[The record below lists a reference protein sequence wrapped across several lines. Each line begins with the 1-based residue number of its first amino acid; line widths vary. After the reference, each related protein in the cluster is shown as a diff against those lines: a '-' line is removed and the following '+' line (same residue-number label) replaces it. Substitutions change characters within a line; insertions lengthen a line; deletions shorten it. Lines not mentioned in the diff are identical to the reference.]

1 MTEPFAAGIVPP
13 FMSDFIDRAGKIRE
27 GEELDLGRLTTYLRD
42 AVPEFGNSEIA
53 VRQFPSGHSNL
64 TYLLQAGGKEYV
76 LRRPPFGSKV
86 KSAHDMGREYKILS
100 HLFKVYPLAPEPLT
114 FCEDESVIGAKFYV
128 MRRLEGIIL
137 RKQLPPNLVLSPEQ
151 TTDLHT
157 NLVKNLA
164 RIHALDYE
172 AAGLGDLGKP
182 QGYVERQ
189 VSGWTK
195 RYEQSQTDD
204 IQAITD
210 VSTWLAANLPAE
222 TGGTLLHNDYKLD
235 NVVLDPGDI
244 TRIVGVLD
252 WEMSTLGDPLMDLGT
267 LLGYWVELGDDDT
280 LKTMQWGPTMIPGSL
295 TRKGLVEAYE
305 KASGRSVPNALFYY
319 VFGMFKTS
327 VVIQQIYYRYK
338 QGLTKDERFAIMIMG
353 VHVLASKAAHH
364 IGLGTV

>member
-1 MTEPFAAGIVPP
+1 
-13 FMSDFIDRAGKIRE
+13 MSDFIDKAGKIRE
-27 GEELDLGRLTTYLRD
+27 GEELDLGRLGAYLRT
-42 AVPEFGNSEIA
+42 AIPEIGNAEIN

-64 TYLLQAGGKEYV
+64 TYLVQAGPREYV

-100 HLFKVYPLAPEPLT
+100 HIFKVYPLAPEPVA
-114 FCEDESVIGAKFYV
+114 FCEDESVIGANFYV

-137 RKQLPPNLVLSPEQ
+137 RKQLPRDLVLSPEQ
-151 TTDLHT
+151 TTALHT
-157 NLVKNLA
+157 NLVNNLA
-164 RIHALDYE
+164 RIHAIDYA

-182 QGYVERQ
+182 EGYVERQ
-189 VSGWTK
+189 VTGWTK

-204 IQAITD
+204 IPAVTE
-210 VSTWLAANLPAE
+210 VARWLAANMPKENA
-222 TGGTLLHNDYKLD
+222 GTLLHNDYKLD
-235 NVVLDPGDI
+235 NVVLDPKEI

-252 WEMSTLGDPLMDLGT
+252 WEMSTLGDPFMDLGT
-267 LLGYWVELGDDDT
+267 LLGYWVEAGDDDT
-280 LKTMQWGPTMIPGSL
+280 LKAMQWGPTMQPGSL

-305 KASGRSVPNALFYY
+305 KASGRSVPDALFYY